1 MSAFLYRL
9 GRSSARHPFR
19 VLGLWLVAAIAVMA
33 LQGSAGGEF
42 DNSERVPGVESQHAA
57 DVLNDRFP
65 SQGGQSARIVLH
77 TDDGRLDDADHAADR
92 RAGPRR
98 SSPAGTTSPAS
109 PTRSPP
115 RPRAVSADGQTA
127 YLDVTYA
134 LDKLTATQLDDAMAV
149 TDDARA
155 GGVQVELTGSLALL
169 AQEDPSSELIGV
181 GVAIIVLLVAFGSVV
196 AMGLPIVD
204 RAAWAS
210 SSAPPASACCPPSWT
225 SRSSR

>member
-19 VLGLWLVAAIAVMA
+19 VLGLWLVAAVAVMA

-42 DNSERVPGVESQHAA
+42 DDSERVPGVESQHAA

-92 RAGPRR
+92 RAGPR
-98 SSPAGTTSPAS
+98 PARRRRTTSPAS

-115 RPRAVSADGQTA
+115 SPRAVSADGQTA

-134 LDKLTATQLDDAMAV
+134 VDKLTATQLDDATGRHRRGPRPTACRSSSP
-149 TDDARA
+149 ARSPCSRRR
-155 GGVQVELTGSLALL
+155 T
-169 AQEDPSSELIGV
+169 
-181 GVAIIVLLVAFGSVV
+181 
-196 AMGLPIVD
+196 
-204 RAAWAS
+204 RAAS
-210 SSAPPASACCPPSWT
+210 
-225 SRSSR
+225 